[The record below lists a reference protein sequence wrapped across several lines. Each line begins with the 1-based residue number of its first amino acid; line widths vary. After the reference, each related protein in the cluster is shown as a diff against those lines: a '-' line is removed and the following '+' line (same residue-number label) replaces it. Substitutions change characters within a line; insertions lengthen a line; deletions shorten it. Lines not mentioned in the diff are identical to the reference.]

1 MKQFLFAFLG
11 LLMFSF
17 QANAQKAK
25 KNEAT
30 VTIKTSS
37 VCNMCK
43 NTLEKAMAFEKGV
56 KSSELNV
63 KTQELTVVYNP
74 KKTDLTKIKTA
85 INAVGYDADDMPAKE
100 TAYSRLPDCCKKDQE
115 IHE

>member
-1 MKQFLFAFLG
+1 MRQLFIAFLG
-11 LLMFSF
+11 LFLMSF
-17 QANAQKAK
+17 QAQAQKANK
-25 KNEAT
+25 KEST
-30 VTIKTSS
+30 VVIKTSS

-63 KTQELTVVYNP
+63 KTQELTVVYNK
-74 KKTDLTKIKTA
+74 KKTDVAKIKAA
-85 INAVGYDADDMPAKE
+85 INAVGYDADDMSANEK
-100 TAYSRLPDCCKKDQE
+100 AYGKLPDCCKKDQE